1 MSAPRQ
7 SKIIALYMAF
17 AGYGGLAHKTADL
30 ANDPDFDEAMD
41 AAARMIIKIGERS
54 AEAAQAIDVDS
65 ELKQD
70 YLKLAKRIHDAFG
83 WAPSWK
89 ASLVNEASK

>member
-7 SKIIALYMAF
+7 SKIIALYLAF
-17 AGYGGLAHKTADL
+17 SGFGGLAHKTADL

-54 AEAAQAIDVDS
+54 AEAAQAIESDS
-65 ELKQD
+65 ELKRD
-70 YLKLAKRIHDAFG
+70 YEKLAKRVHDAFD
-83 WAPSWK
+83 WAPGWK
-89 ASLVNEASK
+89 ASFIDEASK